1 MFSENQKISERQMAR
16 LLIFDMCG
24 ISTLLLPGLL
34 GKMLGTDGVFA
45 ILLGAVPVYLFTF
58 LPELLQEKRK
68 NSNTRNGS
76 NTSNISNI
84 GKSYPEIIKK
94 QGNGFIRIFVLV
106 VYTVEGILLAG
117 YGLFLLSDLMVSE
130 LLKDSSF
137 VLAAVLL
144 MLLCGYGIWQ
154 GIEGRA
160 RVYEILF
167 WFVFLPL
174 ILMLLLA
181 TKDVNTIYWTPVMV
195 HSWGNFVKGTA
206 AVVLLYGTMAF
217 VLFLQPYL
225 AENVRIGRTCRK
237 SLCVTVIFN
246 AAIYLITLGI
256 FGSGMLPKMKYPAI
270 TLMSMIKLPGG
281 FFERQDAFMVAI
293 WFFTIYAFINTGM
306 FYASDLLKAVWQKEG
321 HQKAVWQ
328 KEGHQKADGK
338 NEAIQGKADAKSIE
352 KLIILIVMVLTFA
365 VTLLFYRL
373 PEWKIIFIWIQAI
386 AFLPLTVILPLCIGE
401 ISKCWEKG

>member
-68 NSNTRNGS
+68 SSNTS

-84 GKSYPEIIKK
+84 GKSYPEILKK

-144 MLLCGYGIWQ
+144 MRLWNLAGHR
-154 GIEGRA
+154 RA
-160 RVYEILF
+160 
-167 WFVFLPL
+167 
-174 ILMLLLA
+174 
-181 TKDVNTIYWTPVMV
+181 
-195 HSWGNFVKGTA
+195 
-206 AVVLLYGTMAF
+206 
-217 VLFLQPYL
+217 
-225 AENVRIGRTCRK
+225 C
-237 SLCVTVIFN
+237 
-246 AAIYLITLGI
+246 
-256 FGSGMLPKMKYPAI
+256 
-270 TLMSMIKLPGG
+270 PG
-281 FFERQDAFMVAI
+281 V
-293 WFFTIYAFINTGM
+293 
-306 FYASDLLKAVWQKEG
+306 
-321 HQKAVWQ
+321 
-328 KEGHQKADGK
+328 
-338 NEAIQGKADAKSIE
+338 
-352 KLIILIVMVLTFA
+352 
-365 VTLLFYRL
+365 
-373 PEWKIIFIWIQAI
+373 
-386 AFLPLTVILPLCIGE
+386 
-401 ISKCWEKG
+401 

>member
-84 GKSYPEIIKK
+84 GKSYPEILKK

-154 GIEGRA
+154 GIEGRPITSTIRNYPY
-160 RVYEILF
+160 RVLCS
-167 WFVFLPL
+167 V
-174 ILMLLLA
+174 A
-181 TKDVNTIYWTPVMV
+181 
-195 HSWGNFVKGTA
+195 
-206 AVVLLYGTMAF
+206 
-217 VLFLQPYL
+217 
-225 AENVRIGRTCRK
+225 GR
-237 SLCVTVIFN
+237 
-246 AAIYLITLGI
+246 
-256 FGSGMLPKMKYPAI
+256 
-270 TLMSMIKLPGG
+270 
-281 FFERQDAFMVAI
+281 D
-293 WFFTIYAFINTGM
+293 
-306 FYASDLLKAVWQKEG
+306 
-321 HQKAVWQ
+321 
-328 KEGHQKADGK
+328 
-338 NEAIQGKADAKSIE
+338 
-352 KLIILIVMVLTFA
+352 
-365 VTLLFYRL
+365 
-373 PEWKIIFIWIQAI
+373 
-386 AFLPLTVILPLCIGE
+386 GE
-401 ISKCWEKG
+401 IATDQIRTVDKSRLKRKIGDLNFSEIKRLKEVFHQMFCE

>member
-225 AENVRIGRTCRK
+225 AENVRVGRTCRK

-338 NEAIQGKADAKSIE
+338 NEAVQGKADAKSIE
-352 KLIILIVMVLTFA
+352 KLIILIVMVLTFT

-401 ISKCWEKG
+401 ISKCREKG

>member
-68 NSNTRNGS
+68 SSNTS

-84 GKSYPEIIKK
+84 GKSYPEILKK

-144 MLLCGYGIWQ
+144 MWLWNLAGHR
-154 GIEGRA
+154 RA
-160 RVYEILF
+160 
-167 WFVFLPL
+167 
-174 ILMLLLA
+174 
-181 TKDVNTIYWTPVMV
+181 
-195 HSWGNFVKGTA
+195 
-206 AVVLLYGTMAF
+206 
-217 VLFLQPYL
+217 
-225 AENVRIGRTCRK
+225 C
-237 SLCVTVIFN
+237 
-246 AAIYLITLGI
+246 
-256 FGSGMLPKMKYPAI
+256 
-270 TLMSMIKLPGG
+270 PG
-281 FFERQDAFMVAI
+281 V
-293 WFFTIYAFINTGM
+293 
-306 FYASDLLKAVWQKEG
+306 
-321 HQKAVWQ
+321 
-328 KEGHQKADGK
+328 
-338 NEAIQGKADAKSIE
+338 
-352 KLIILIVMVLTFA
+352 
-365 VTLLFYRL
+365 
-373 PEWKIIFIWIQAI
+373 
-386 AFLPLTVILPLCIGE
+386 
-401 ISKCWEKG
+401 